1 MNPIIANPNA
11 ASSRVPDR
19 LTQQDFNL
27 EPNPTEN
34 NLTEG
39 QKRITLKMIGPVS
52 VPKNCFVTLGV
63 KGKSN
68 HGKKFHTKTISTRN
82 SDWNQPF
89 SFYVAYTENG
99 VISAKIKEF
108 RLIGMRSSTIGSS
121 HTFLS
126 ELTNGTTHNLLP
138 GLKVEVEIANELQEN
153 QPVPAEMK
161 RDRHKSKAKLI
172 LREITYGIDPLH
184 AITFGPHLKFVL
196 GQNKKESIEKPPQ
209 KKTQDFLTRHEFLH
223 RKNRY
228 TSRQYE

>member
-89 SFYVAYTENG
+89 SFYVDNTENCVIFVKVKTLSLLG
-99 VISAKIKEF
+99 VK
-108 RLIGMRSSTIGSS
+108 SSTIHSS

-126 ELTNGTTHNLLP
+126 DLINGTTHNLLAD
-138 GLKVEVEIANELQEN
+138 LKVEVEIKQVLQQN
-153 QPVPAEMK
+153 QLDTAQMK
-161 RDRHKSKAKLI
+161 RNQRKSKN
-172 LREITYGIDPLH
+172 
-184 AITFGPHLKFVL
+184 
-196 GQNKKESIEKPPQ
+196 QNQS
-209 KKTQDFLTRHEFLH
+209 
-223 RKNRY
+223 N
-228 TSRQYE
+228 